1 MNKSQITSTKS
12 QINPKSQALNS
23 KLRFGNCDFDNWNL
37 FGIWNLEFG
46 ISPKGFTLLEMLI
59 STGIFAVVII
69 TAIGAMV
76 SLNQAQ
82 VKASNIQNIQ
92 DNIRFTLE
100 FMTKEIRTGSNF
112 SAEECGPPACRRL
125 RFIRQDGKEVVYCLD
140 NGVIKRQ
147 IPPPGNCEAGSPI
160 TSSAVSVNKLFFS
173 VIGQAL
179 GPSDGQPR
187 ITVTV
192 EARSVNPTLRL
203 ETDFDLQ
210 TTVTARARDS

>member
-1 MNKSQITSTKS
+1 MKIKNK
-12 QINPKSQALNS
+12 
-23 KLRFGNCDFDNWNL
+23 KLKIKNFEPAAGGHRIFNILYLIFN
-37 FGIWNLEFG
+37 FKQRK
-46 ISPKGFTLLEMLI
+46 PRGFTLLEMLI

-69 TAIGAMV
+69 TAVGAMV

-92 DNIRFTLE
+92 DNLRFTLE
-100 FMTKEIRTGSNF
+100 FMTKEIRTGTNF
-112 SAEECGPPACRRL
+112 TVFGCSSSGCTEIRFTRQQGDNIGYCISAGAIL
-125 RFIRQDGKEVVYCLD
+125 RFVPPVVCSS
-140 NGVIKRQ
+140 
-147 IPPPGNCEAGSPI
+147 GSAI
-160 TSSAVSVNKLFFS
+160 TSSAVTVNKLFFNI
-173 VIGQAL
+173 IGHTI

>member
-1 MNKSQITSTKS
+1 MQKMHTK
-12 QINPKSQALNS
+12 IKA
-23 KLRFGNCDFDNWNL
+23 
-37 FGIWNLEFG
+37 
-46 ISPKGFTLLEMLI
+46 KGFTLLEMLI

-82 VKASNIQNIQ
+82 IKASNIQNIQ

-100 FMTKEIRTGSNF
+100 FMTKEIRTGTTF
-112 SAEECGPPACRRL
+112 TVFGCGASGCTEIRFVRQQGDNIGYCLSSGTIL
-125 RFIRQDGKEVVYCLD
+125 RFAPPVVC
-140 NGVIKRQ
+140 
-147 IPPPGNCEAGSPI
+147 ASGSAV
-160 TSSAVSVNKLFFS
+160 TSSAVNVNKLFFN
-173 VIGQAL
+173 VIGHAA

-187 ITVTV
+187 ITVTI

-210 TTVTARARDS
+210 TTVTSRARDS